1 MANMID
7 YLAWRGEF
15 SFEVSPWNA
24 VDGILLASLSY
35 LNFHGVRDSRGWT
48 LREAKRIDL
57 LIESPDNSFIPR
69 RDAFY
74 AMADSVRFG
83 ETRMHHFA
91 AITDE
96 DTSMQFSAVCLDLPD
111 GTMAV
116 VYRGTDNTLVGWR
129 EDFNMAYQTRVPG
142 QIAAARSEERRVG
155 KECEHTCRS
164 RWSPYH

>member
-57 LIESPDNSFIPR
+57 LIESSDNSFIPR
-69 RDAFY
+69 RDAGI
-74 AMADSVRFG
+74 S
-83 ETRMHHFA
+83 
-91 AITDE
+91 
-96 DTSMQFSAVCLDLPD
+96 Q
-111 GTMAV
+111 
-116 VYRGTDNTLVGWR
+116 GWR
-129 EDFNMAYQTRVPG
+129 
-142 QIAAARSEERRVG
+142 
-155 KECEHTCRS
+155 
-164 RWSPYH
+164 